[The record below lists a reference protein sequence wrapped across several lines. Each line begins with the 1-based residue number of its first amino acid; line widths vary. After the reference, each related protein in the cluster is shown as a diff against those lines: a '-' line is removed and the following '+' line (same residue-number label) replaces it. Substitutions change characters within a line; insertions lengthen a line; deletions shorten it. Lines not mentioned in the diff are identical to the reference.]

1 MLPPGRAFR
10 RPQTA
15 QANRGNMFQ
24 RLYAWTLSLAES
36 PRATWGLALIAFAE
50 SSFFPIPPDVILA
63 PMTVAQPRKAWFYAA
78 VCTAASVAGGML
90 GYLIGAFLF
99 DTVGQWLINLY
110 GYAQK
115 MDALKDFYAH
125 WGAIFIL
132 VKGLT
137 PIPYK
142 LVTIV
147 SGVLGYNFLLF
158 VALSIVTRGARFF
171 ILAAMLNRFG
181 DTIKIYLERHFGLF
195 MLILAFFIVFGFYL
209 AARVV

>member
-1 MLPPGRAFR
+1 MADFSAVQAGLYAFR
-10 RPQTA
+10 R
-15 QANRGNMFQ
+15 RG
-24 RLYAWTLSLAES
+24 RHLVLSG
-36 PRATWGLALIAFAE
+36 ATF
-50 SSFFPIPPDVILA
+50 
-63 PMTVAQPRKAWFYAA
+63 
-78 VCTAASVAGGML
+78 

-110 GYAQK
+110 GYGQK
-115 MDALKDFYAH
+115 MDALKEFYAQ

-158 VALSIVTRGARFF
+158 VLLSIITRGLRFF

-195 MLILAFFIVFGFYL
+195 MLILVFFIVFGFYL
-209 AARVV
+209 AAKVI